1 MYEALELIGKKIA
14 LIEEIVN
21 QYGGVTLALEDE
33 KLARPALLMH
43 LVAIAEQFG
52 RLQNAMAFEILAR
65 FEKEDIRG
73 AFAVRNFIAH
83 DYEGVNIALIE
94 GVIREY
100 LPRIKKVVETV
111 LDDAADAQ

>member
-73 AFAVRNFIAH
+73 AFVAH